1 MSDLYLTRDDW
12 NALVEAAQ
20 RATRGLKP
28 YLSADQAA
36 HLTTRGYLERSA
48 RDPTQYVVTSSG
60 KLAAQNYVRS
70 TRS

>member
-12 NALVEAAQ
+12 TALVQAVE
-20 RATRGLKP
+20 RAKRGLKP

-36 HLTTRGYLERSA
+36 HLTARGYLAPAA

-60 KLAAQNYVRS
+60 KLAAQNYLKSLR
-70 TRS
+70 

>member
-12 NALVEAAQ
+12 TALVQAAD
-20 RATRGLKP
+20 RAKRGLKP

-36 HLTTRGYLERSA
+36 HLTTRGYLAPSP

-60 KLAAQNYVRS
+60 KLAAQNYLKS
-70 TRS
+70 TR